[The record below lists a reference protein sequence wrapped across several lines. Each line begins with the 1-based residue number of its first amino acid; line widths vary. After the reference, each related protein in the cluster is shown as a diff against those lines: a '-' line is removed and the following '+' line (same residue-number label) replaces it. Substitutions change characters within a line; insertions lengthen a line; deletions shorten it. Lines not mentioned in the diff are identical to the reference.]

1 MNNST
6 EMRFTKAAMKNTQS
20 HHVKKSLITAIIAS
34 SLLTACELD
43 QSDKNNETNAIE
55 NSTLETSALTGQL
68 QLPQV
73 QGLSYQTESQAG
85 ELVDGNF
92 NYQEGETLSLYLG
105 QQKLISLTAQQV
117 IALYQANAASIEW
130 PTSEDALNEAYF
142 ESSFE
147 SSTDSNSETEA
158 ATEAATEINFQ
169 ILANLNQLIHNLD
182 LDADASNGFDLSR
195 FSDIQPS
202 TAINLAT
209 SLDDFYQNELLQL
222 AHDIGSTRQVSPIT
236 SINYLYQQADKTIA
250 ILERSEKVVDEEND
264 QVIDERY
271 SYQYS
276 EEGLPLG
283 YEKDS
288 NSDDITDRSDVYS
301 YNDQGLQTS
310 NDYENDSDYDGTVNS
325 SNGYGYQYNEY
336 NQLNSESFYTD
347 YNGDGTN
354 DYTTESQYQY
364 DNQGNILVEV
374 IGSDYDQDG
383 TWDEQETTTN
393 SYNDSGLITE
403 KLRSDDEDLDGTTDS
418 TKRYTYSYNENND
431 LSLEIRYD
439 DDDADG
445 SIEDRRET
453 TYTYNADN
461 QQIGETVQD
470 IEGSIE
476 DDAIGYNTQKTYT
489 YDDAGNQVSEEY
501 TVDYYG
507 DGEANFKSLSEHQY
521 DENNN
526 LIQWVSTTYQ
536 DGQSISQI
544 NQYDYS
550 YDQDQQRTS
559 YSKSSDSDGDST
571 FDSKTSYRYEY
582 DDQGNTTRLTIENDT
597 DFDSEIDET
606 EIQDYSYQTRE
617 DGVKAIVQ
625 EFIGNYWSA

>member
-1 MNNST
+1 
-6 EMRFTKAAMKNTQS
+6 MRFTKAAMKNTQS
-20 HHVKKSLITAIIAS
+20 HHVKKSLIIAIIAS

-43 QSDKNNETNAIE
+43 LGDKKNETNATE
-55 NSTLETSALTGQL
+55 DSTIETSVLAGQL
-68 QLPQV
+68 QLPPI
-73 QGLSYQTESQAG
+73 QGLSYQTESQQG

-105 QQKLISLTAQQV
+105 RQKLISLTAQQV
-117 IALYQANAASIEW
+117 IALYQPNAASIEW

-142 ESSFE
+142 ESS
-147 SSTDSNSETEA
+147 SETESS
-158 ATEAATEINFQ
+158 ETEINFQ
-169 ILANLNQLIHNLD
+169 ILANLNQLFHNLD
-182 LDADASNGFDLSR
+182 LDTDPNNGFDLSR

-202 TAINLAT
+202 QSINLAT
-209 SLDDFYQNELLQL
+209 SLDDFYQSELLQL
-222 AHDIGSTRQVSPIT
+222 AHDIGSTRQISPIT
-236 SINYLYQQADKTIA
+236 SISHLYQQAGKTIA
-250 ILERSEKVVDEEND
+250 ILESSEKVVDEEND

-276 EEGLPLG
+276 EQGLPLG

-288 NSDDITDRSDVYS
+288 NSDDIIDRSYVYS

-310 NDYENDSDYDGTVNS
+310 SDYENDSDYDGTVNS

-336 NQLNSESFYTD
+336 NQLSSESFYTD

-364 DNQGNILVEV
+364 DNKGNILVETF
-374 IGSDYDQDG
+374 GSDYDQDG
-383 TWDEQETTTN
+383 EWDEQETTTN
-393 SYNDSGLITE
+393 SYNDNGLITE
-403 KLRSDDEDLDGTTDS
+403 KLRSDDEDLDGTADS
-418 TKRYTYSYNENND
+418 SKRYTYSYNANDD

-453 TYTYNADN
+453 TYSYDANK
-461 QQIGETVQD
+461 QKISETVQD
-470 IEGSIE
+470 IEGSLE
-476 DDAIGYNTQKTYT
+476 DDTVGYNSQQSYT
-489 YDDAGNQVSEEY
+489 YDDAGNKTSEEY

-507 DGEANFKSLSEHQY
+507 DGEANFKLLSDYQY

-526 LIQWVSTTYQ
+526 LTQSVSTTYQ

-559 YSKSSDSDGDST
+559 YSKSSDSDGDSSL
-571 FDSKTSYRYEY
+571 DSKTNYLYQY
-582 DDQGNTTRLTIENDT
+582 DNQGNTTRLTIENDT

-606 EIQDYSYQTRE
+606 EIQDYHYQTRE
-617 DGVKAIVQ
+617 NGVKAIVQ
-625 EFIGNYWSA
+625 GFIGNY